1 MFKTDFYSG
10 EMARQPEQYTTEAE
24 AVQNASFGQYAAQQQ
39 QSYIPPT
46 TYGLGG
52 NVYQRTYGGQQYG
65 PPQQQYYQNPYM
77 NTPAFGYGNQAQQG
91 WGNPVL
97 QPGYQPI
104 QQQQPEISQV
114 FIPPV
119 NLAGNDYL
127 LPNNFQ
133 EVAEDMLWKFYNE
146 EAEYQGK
153 KVAERARQQRSGY
166 SNPYY
171 YNQNYYGAPMYGS
184 MYNNFHSTVFDEL
197 EAIKKDAKEKRVNLS
212 KQLSRLA
219 HNYLDDGITDNQI
232 DEMYNGKFINVENTI
247 YKWSEMDAFQARFTS
262 DRFVPIDPGQ
272 TPYRKYVDETRK
284 KIESILPKDTSL
296 EEFGP
301 RINILLSEWELE
313 ELKERRR
320 GFGDSYNAST
330 YKRLLRDRIAEKEAN
345 KSGFSLFESDTEPEI
360 ITKIN
365 DTISD
370 LEATKN
376 SNLSKEERTSAA
388 KNLAATF
395 GLNMLSDCIYFDDD
409 GNMCLSANI
418 GNHKGET
425 YVCNEN
431 EAAYIN
437 KRAKFLEFEDT
448 IPNSNRYPEEKAD
461 QYNQFTESEFM
472 FNATHPPSSGGG

>member
-77 NTPAFGYGNQAQQG
+77 NTPAFGYGNQPQQG

-166 SNPYY
+166 NNPYY

-365 DTISD
+365 NTISD

-376 SNLSKEERTSAA
+376 SNLSKEERTTAA

-472 FNATHPPSSGGG
+472 FNTTHPPSSGGG